1 MLYLSRPT
9 DPSSLPCEI
18 PPSWFDI
25 TEEDSVSKQIYKY
38 NMIHGYLEHVLP
50 PEFWGSAFWEPGLI
64 AEVNSLSMSEQEYEQ
79 LVNDIHTSIMKIAD
93 LINQHSRYVFYS
105 KNWCLVNG
113 VCLNY
118 WLKLSTFSDIITF
131 HQSIFYHR
139 LFYDSIEILNKVKR
153 RWKQKWWMGFIVLLW
168 VFIIWIAWID
178 MMKWLLI
185 VCILDVLLEM
195 N

>member
-1 MLYLSRPT
+1 MANTISTKTFPKHIIYGKSSKQNEDENSHDYLSSLPEYYEQMMLYLSRPT

-18 PPSWFDI
+18 PSSWFDI

-38 NMIHGYLEHVLP
+38 NMIHGYLEHILP

-105 KNWCLVNG
+105 KN
-113 VCLNY
+113 
-118 WLKLSTFSDIITF
+118 
-131 HQSIFYHR
+131 
-139 LFYDSIEILNKVKR
+139 
-153 RWKQKWWMGFIVLLW
+153 
-168 VFIIWIAWID
+168 
-178 MMKWLLI
+178 
-185 VCILDVLLEM
+185 
-195 N
+195 